1 MEKLYVYT
9 GYTQS
14 TTDTLQIYI
23 EAKGFKVVNIV
34 YGNDKKR
41 SRKIISPWFP
51 QSEYDHQQ
59 LVNVST
65 KEADIYD
72 EEYFNRTQKK
82 D

>member
-14 TTDTLQIYI
+14 TTDTLQMYI
-23 EAKGFKVVNIV
+23 EAKGVKVVNIV

-41 SRKIISPWFP
+41 SRKLITAWYP
-51 QSEYDHQQ
+51 QDDLEQQQ
-59 LVNVST
+59 LANVST
-65 KEADIYD
+65 KEADLYD
-72 EEYFNRTQKK
+72 EEYFNRTQKE